1 LVLAFV
7 LCAVAVPLAHWLLH
21 RQADSPR
28 NLVELAELLRQSDPP
43 LYIVPMADHS
53 PEVGFYLC
61 ERPRPREQLQWLR
74 RAAEHGDRWRGV
86 VFCEMNRSLGE
97 IEENEW
103 QRWGE
108 YAMRIGPFVFFG
120 DPPLLGRIRQAISPD

>member
-1 LVLAFV
+1 VALAQR
-7 LCAVAVPLAHWLLH
+7 LLH
-21 RQADSPR
+21 RPADPPGT
-28 NLVELAELLRQSDPP
+28 LAELVDLLRHADPP
-43 LYIVPMADHS
+43 LYVVPMTDYG
-53 PEVGFYLC
+53 PEAGFYLC

-74 RAAEHGDRWRGV
+74 RAAEHSDRWRGI

-108 YAMRIGPFVFFG
+108 HAMRIGPFVFFG
-120 DPPLLGRIRQAISPD
+120 DPALLGRIRQAIPEP